1 MSYSL
6 TSSWIFLIVDINI
19 VIFIG
24 YNIYVIKKVKKSSTL
39 YVASVIIKLEQIIE
53 RRYRYVKA
61 Y

>member
-1 MSYSL
+1 M
-6 TSSWIFLIVDINI
+6 IVDINI